1 MSINQGALSS
11 QMIHDLITKG
21 HIVHANIKNI
31 QPASLDLTL
40 SEEVYRVDALFLPKD
55 DEKVREAMTKVN
67 PIRFARDGVYE
78 VGVPYLARLN
88 ETLNL
93 PSEIYAYANPKST
106 TGRNDVKV
114 SLIVDG
120 ISRFDS
126 AGKRGFVGEL
136 WAFIEP
142 KSFRVQL
149 PVNETLVQMRFFS
162 KDTRISEE
170 ELPSFYDQHKILFD
184 SSSRYI
190 PYDALKISDRDGGVI
205 LTVNL
210 KNDIVGYVCHGSHS
224 VLDFAKRNHYDPADF
239 FEPIVRPSKGMLF
252 LRKGSFYIL
261 YTDEYVRVP
270 TNFACE
276 MAPVDIRNGEFR
288 SHYAGFIDP
297 GWGYGERGD
306 VKGKPLVLEVR
317 PFDDNIM
324 IYHGQPICKLVF
336 ERMSEVPHVIYGAG
350 SGSHYFSQEGP
361 RLSKH
366 FKIS

>member
-1 MSINQGALSS
+1 MQHGALSS
-11 QMIHDLITKG
+11 QMIRNLITKG
-21 HIVHANIKNI
+21 HVMYANIKNI

-40 SEEVYRVDALFLPKD
+40 SEEIYRVDALFLPKNG
-55 DEKVREAMTKVN
+55 ESVREAMAKVN
-67 PIRFARDGVYE
+67 PMCFARDSVYE

-88 ETLNL
+88 ETLSL
-93 PSEIYAYANPKST
+93 PKEIYAYANPKST

-114 SLIVDG
+114 SLIADG

-126 AGKRGFVGEL
+126 AGKRGFTGEL

-142 KSFRVQL
+142 KSFRIQL
-149 PVNETLVQMRFFS
+149 PANETLVQMRFFD
-162 KDTRISEE
+162 KDTRVNEE
-170 ELPSFYDQHKILFD
+170 ELAPFYDQHKLLFD
-184 SSSRYI
+184 SNGKYI
-190 PYDALKISDRDGGVI
+190 PYDGLKISDRDGGVI
-205 LTVNL
+205 LSVNL
-210 KNDIVGYVCHGSHS
+210 KSDIVGYVCHGSHS
-224 VLDFAKRNHYDPADF
+224 VLDFAKRNHYDSADF
-239 FEPIVRPSKGMLF
+239 FEPIFKPSKGMLF
-252 LRKGSFYIL
+252 LRKGSFYIF

-270 TNFACE
+270 TGSACE

-297 GWGYGERGD
+297 GWGYGEHGD

-324 IYHGQPICKLVF
+324 IYHGQPICKLIF
-336 ERMSEVPHVIYGAG
+336 ERMSEMPDIVYGEG

-366 FKIS
+366 FKIV